1 MATPVTIVATGGIP
15 VVNVPGHAPATPTAN
30 AVPIVLVER
39 FGAPMTLVNEDGTAY
54 EPEE

>member
-39 FGAPMTLVNEDGTAY
+39 FGVPMTLVNEDGTAY